1 MTYTKQQIVAT
12 YDKFV
17 ATHPDEDR
25 KVIAECVAERLG
37 IPYDDVKEAV
47 IWDATKYTGIG

>member
-47 IWDATKYTGIG
+47 IEDATKYMGVG